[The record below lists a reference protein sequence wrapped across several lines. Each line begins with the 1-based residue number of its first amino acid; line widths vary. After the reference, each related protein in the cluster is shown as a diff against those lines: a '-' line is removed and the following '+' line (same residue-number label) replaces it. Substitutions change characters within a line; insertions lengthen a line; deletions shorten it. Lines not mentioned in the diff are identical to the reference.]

1 MNAIN
6 PLVMPHNHQVERV
19 IQAAI
24 EGDLLSFEQLQPA
37 LQPPYE
43 LLPGLEDFA
52 EPPREEERA
61 TETSCGT

>member
-43 LLPGLEDFA
+43 LLPGGFWAGVL
-52 EPPREEERA
+52 
-61 TETSCGT
+61 GTQYLGFWGHNT